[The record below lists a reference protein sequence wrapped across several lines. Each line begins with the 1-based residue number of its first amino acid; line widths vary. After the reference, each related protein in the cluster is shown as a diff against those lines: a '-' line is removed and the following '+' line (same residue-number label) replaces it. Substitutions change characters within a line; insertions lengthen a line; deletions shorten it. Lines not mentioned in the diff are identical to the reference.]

1 VKTLVGL
8 ALGTLL
14 SLGTMSAAS
23 AASNVAPKDVAE
35 QVIEEIIVTA
45 KRLAPEVIDE
55 IIVTAKRPGK
65 GDQARTPP
73 AMPIVSPRLEF
84 AVAAPPVVRL

>member
-14 SLGTMSAAS
+14 SLGTMGAAS
-23 AASNVAPKDVAE
+23 AASNVIPKLVGDE
-35 QVIEEIIVTA
+35 FIEEIVVTA
-45 KRLAPEVIDE
+45 KRLAPQAIEEIVI
-55 IIVTAKRPGK
+55 TAKRPGK
-65 GDQARTPP
+65 ADQARTPP
-73 AMPIVSPRLEF
+73 AMPIELPRLEF